1 MKVEITL
8 KNGRK
13 MRTTEAVARVLRSR
27 MLVAA
32 DYQTAVLVSP
42 ETQAEVEAPN
52 VGVVESEELE
62 DLRAKARERGIQF
75 HHRAG
80 VAKLRELLS
89 E

>member
-27 MLVAA
+27 MLVAGESYPTRA
-32 DYQTAVLVSP
+32 IAATALD
-42 ETQAEVEAPN
+42 
-52 VGVVESEELE
+52 
-62 DLRAKARERGIQF
+62 DLDSLDAAALHALAKERGVEV

-80 VAKLRELLS
+80 ADRLRAALREAQG
-89 E
+89 